1 MESWGPG
8 CRDCVWLYR
17 SEVGVDLGAGWR
29 FQRGQRFWGMGDIYV
44 AGWWMWGL
52 NGVILGWMMIFVA
65 EGHGVHCDFEGL
77 CVEGGVGCGCWDWM
91 KD

>member
-1 MESWGPG
+1 ME
-8 CRDCVWLYR
+8 V
-17 SEVGVDLGAGWR
+17 SEGTEIL
-29 FQRGQRFWGMGDIYV
+29 GMGDIYV

-77 CVEGGVGCGCWDWM
+77 CVEGGVGCGCWEWM